1 MDCIINKKK
10 HENSSKY
17 LIYKVKKNPYRQI
30 NWNCS
35 ESIDCEGVYLNN
47 YKAEDG
53 GLVEF
58 KRLN

>member
-1 MDCIINKKK
+1 MKKK
-10 HENSSKY
+10 
-17 LIYKVKKNPYRQI
+17 PYRQI

-35 ESIDCEGVYLNN
+35 ESIDCGGVYLNN